1 MSSNAITPQVR
12 PFHWAK
18 ALPFVFLLFVVV
30 LCSGCPSLTPKIKR
44 NDVSRQ
50 LAPQKS
56 SPVYFGSSKDF
67 WNWKESDSRSPFITD
82 LGSMTLYVD
91 PQKHSWAHYMMGVS
105 RSDIVKQGKKSGAN
119 IVVSLGE
126 NEKEQIGKTCY
137 WAGYANGVSAWG
149 TQRCFHKETR
159 VDFYSTNEH
168 VFHLARIK
176 DLKTHEEMRS
186 LIERLRVL
194 GKPDMSL
201 FAYGTSHINGVIKSA
216 YKVDLEDTERVRL
229 LAEIQVLMGGE
240 DKRATIDTQV
250 ATWRAEKAARDKERK
265 EAELEK
271 LRAENRKKALD
282 VVSRLKKALA
292 KTPKKWV
299 AYRGKDFTM
308 ELPEGW
314 KSVGMKLPDLEPH
327 VEHVNMEERYDESKK
342 DSLARPHLAV
352 RAIKAEGSHQEQAK
366 ALFEG
371 PLRSRF
377 ATIPLPGSFKHSRWE
392 DGFEVSYYDHDSAV
406 SGHMGS
412 LELSGRFYL
421 LSAPQKDKSLMV
433 VVYRDHKDPVWTLEE
448 MEDLVRNIRFK

>member
-1 MSSNAITPQVR
+1 M
-12 PFHWAK
+12 
-18 ALPFVFLLFVVV
+18 
-30 LCSGCPSLTPKIKR
+30 TPKIKY
-44 NDVSRQ
+44 NDVSRR

-67 WNWKESDSRSPFITD
+67 WNCKKSDSRSPFITD

-105 RSDIVKQGKKSGAN
+105 RSDIVKQGKKSCAN

-149 TQRCFHKETR
+149 TQRCFHKETQ

-168 VFHLARIK
+168 VYHLARIK
-176 DLKTHEEMRS
+176 DLKTHEEMRV
-186 LIERLRVL
+186 LIERLRVI

-201 FAYGTSHINGVIKSA
+201 FTWGTSHVNGVIKSA
-216 YKVDLEDTERVRL
+216 YKEDLQDTTRIRL

-240 DKRATIDTQV
+240 DKRATIDAQL

-282 VVSRLKKALA
+282 VVSRLKKVLA
-292 KTPKKWV
+292 KTSKKRV

-308 ELPEGW
+308 QVPEEWKRIELKMPEQ
-314 KSVGMKLPDLEPH
+314 EPH
-327 VEHVNMEERYDESKK
+327 VEHINMDPHYSEAKK
-342 DSLARPHLAV
+342 DSLTRPILVV
-352 RAIKAEGSHQEQAK
+352 RAIKAEGTHPQQAK
-366 ALFEG
+366 SIFEG
-371 PLRSRF
+371 PWEARF
-377 ATIPLPGSFKHSRWE
+377 TTVPLPETIKHYRWE
-392 DGFEVSYYDHDSAV
+392 DGFEVSHYDHDSKA
-406 SGHMGS
+406 SGYMGP
-412 LELSGRFYL
+412 LGWSGRFYL
-421 LSAPQKDKSLMV
+421 LSTPQKDKRLMV
-433 VVYRDHKDPVWTLEE
+433 LVIRDVRDAAWTLEE
-448 MEDLVRNIRFK
+448 MEKLVRTIRFK